1 MTAVP
6 PPGTSRSAS
15 TAPPGRTRR
24 GSAFGW
30 LLVAQTISICGT
42 RMSMVAL
49 PWFVLVTTGSP
60 LRTGVVAFAEM
71 LPYVVV
77 SVAAAPL
84 TDRFGPRRTS
94 IVCDLGSTVAVG
106 AIPLLH
112 AADALGFGGLVALVV
127 VAGALRG
134 PGDNAKHVLLPS
146 VAEAAGVPLERAT
159 ALYDGVNRVAG
170 LVGAPLAGVL
180 IGVFGASDVLL
191 IDAATFV
198 VSAALIAAGVTRLTA
213 VAEDDEVGASY
224 RERVATGMRFLRDDR
239 LLFAIGAML
248 MLTNLLD
255 SAFTGVLLPVWARDN
270 GHGALGVG
278 LVQGAFGLGAT
289 VGAMT
294 MVLIAL
300 RLPRRATFLVCFLVA
315 GSPRFIAMALD
326 APLPAVMTLGVVGG
340 FAAGA
345 LNPILSAV
353 EMERIPEGKRARVLA
368 AMTAVAWGGIP
379 LGGLFA
385 GWLIA
390 LVGITAALFTCGAV
404 YFAATLV
411 PLGRTWR
418 DMDRRPGPVVGGSST
433 TIDGRGR

>member
-1 MTAVP
+1 MTTV
-6 PPGTSRSAS
+6 PPGTAGSAPS
-15 TAPPGRTRR
+15 APPGRTRR
-24 GSAFGW
+24 GSAFAW
-30 LLVAQTISICGT
+30 LLVAQTVSICGT

-94 IVCDLGSTVAVG
+94 IVCDLGSAVAVG

-112 AADALGFGGLVALVV
+112 AADVLSFGWLLALVV

-134 PGDNAKHVLLPS
+134 PGDNAKHVLLPA
-146 VAEAAGVPLERAT
+146 VADAAGVPLERAT
-159 ALYDGVNRVAG
+159 ALYDSVNRVAG

-180 IGVFGASDVLL
+180 IGVFGAADVLL

-198 VSAALIAAGVTRLTA
+198 AAAALIAAGVTRLTV
-213 VAEDDEVGASY
+213 VAEDDEAGASY
-224 RERVATGMRFLRDDR
+224 RQRVATGMRFLRADR
-239 LLFAIGAML
+239 LLFAIGGML
-248 MLTNLLD
+248 LLTNLLD
-255 SAFTGVLLPVWARDN
+255 AAFSGVLLPVWARDN

-278 LVQGAFGLGAT
+278 LVQGAFGVGAT

-294 MVLIAL
+294 MVVVAL

-315 GSPRFIAMALD
+315 GCPRFFAMALD
-326 APLPAVMTLGVVGG
+326 APLPAVLALGAVGG

-379 LGGLFA
+379 LGGLVG

-390 LVGITAALFTCGAV
+390 GFGLTTALFTCGAV

-418 DMDRRPGPVVGGSST
+418 DMDRRPAVVET
-433 TIDGRGR
+433 TAR

>member
-6 PPGTSRSAS
+6 PPGTSGSAPS
-15 TAPPGRTRR
+15 APPGRVHR
-24 GSAFGW
+24 GSAFFW
-30 LLVAQTISICGT
+30 LLVAQTVSICGT

-112 AADALGFGGLVALVV
+112 AADALSFGGLLALVV

-134 PGDNAKHVLLPS
+134 PGDNAKHVLLPA
-146 VAEAAGVPLERAT
+146 VADAAGVPLERAT

-180 IGVFGASDVLL
+180 IGVFGAADVLL

-198 VSAALIAAGVTRLTA
+198 AAAALIAAGVTRLTA
-213 VAEDDEVGASY
+213 VADDDDEVGASY
-224 RERVATGMRFLRDDR
+224 RQRVASGLRFLRADR
-239 LLFAIGAML
+239 LLFAIAAML

-255 SAFTGVLLPVWARDN
+255 AAFSGVLLPVWARDN

-278 LVQGAFGLGAT
+278 LVQGAFGVGAT

-294 MVLIAL
+294 MVLVAL

-315 GSPRFIAMALD
+315 GCPRFFAMGLD
-326 APLPAVMTLGVVGG
+326 APLPAVLALGAVGG

-345 LNPILSAV
+345 LNPILGAV
-353 EMERIPEGKRARVLA
+353 EMERIPEAKRARVLA
-368 AMTAVAWGGIP
+368 AMTAVGWGGIP
-379 LGGLFA
+379 LGGLVG

-390 LVGITAALFTCGAV
+390 GFGLTAALFTCGAV

-418 DMDRRPGPVVGGSST
+418 DMDRRPPPAVGAEAT
-433 TIDGRGR
+433 TSGGTG